1 MQSVARVLDQTEAS
15 RSCGPGDS
23 SLEGCTCC
31 CIASVVSDSVRPHR
45 RQPTRLPHPW
55 DSPGKNTGVGS
66 HFLLQC
72 MRVKSE
78 SEVTQS
84 CPTLN
89 DPMAWLQ
96 PTRLLRP
103 WEFPGEGTGVGCHCL
118 LWSLDLSVLFMAW
131 FCWMASFTPKLY
143 ENIFLQM
150 AISRYGWGFPGSS
163 AGKKSI
169 CNAGDPGLNPRMGRS
184 PGEGIGYPLQY
195 SWASLVA
202 QMVKNLLAM
211 QETWVWSLGWEDS
224 LKESMATHSSFL
236 SWRIT
241 MDRGAWQA
249 RVHGVIIDSDMIEW
263 PNNNKRDDKTITDDK
278 TIRQ

>member
-66 HFLLQC
+66 HFLLQS

-78 SEVTQS
+78 IEVTQS

-103 WEFPGEGTGVGCHCL
+103 WEFPGEGTGVGCHCISEVWTYQCC
-118 LWSLDLSVLFMAW
+118 LWHGSVGWLPLPQNCMKTSFSKWPFLDMVGAF
-131 FCWMASFTPKLY
+131 
-143 ENIFLQM
+143 
-150 AISRYGWGFPGSS
+150 
-163 AGKKSI
+163 
-169 CNAGDPGLNPRMGRS
+169 
-184 PGEGIGYPLQY
+184 
-195 SWASLVA
+195 LVA
-202 QMVKNLLAM
+202 QLVKNPSAM
-211 QETWVWSLGWEDS
+211 QETLVWILRWEDP
-224 LKESMATHSSFL
+224 LEK
-236 SWRIT
+236 
-241 MDRGAWQA
+241 G
-249 RVHGVIIDSDMIEW
+249 
-263 PNNNKRDDKTITDDK
+263 
-278 TIRQ
+278 